1 MSESNANNHELGLV
15 QVSGLVVWHLVH
27 SPLHS
32 NLYRGIS
39 GKWAVSDQKWR
50 FKYVHH
56 TIIF

>member
-15 QVSGLVVWHLVH
+15 QVSVSCLVH